1 MSTKEALGKVLATLP
16 EPELSKVLDFAQ
28 YLRWSSNLEQE
39 ERQAWLSF
47 GPEPPG
53 MYATNEPEYTLANLK
68 PELNS

>member
-28 YLRWSSNLEQE
+28 YLRWSSNVEHE
-39 ERQAWLSF
+39 ERQAWLNF
-47 GPEPPG
+47 GTGPAG

-68 PELNS
+68 PHLK